1 MNKKVLIFTDTI
13 DKLGEPNMKKSLVC
27 FATGLLLSFT
37 SIADVNVLI
46 VGSTGDSRSI
56 VANTV
61 GSSSPFD
68 PTSVRTYLQSILQ
81 DAGHGTVNVQVENR
95 SSPYDLLSWFYGP
108 AGGNTSL
115 WSKLRGEAGTD

>member
-1 MNKKVLIFTDTI
+1 
-13 DKLGEPNMKKSLVC
+13 MKRSLVC

-37 SIADVNVLI
+37 SMADVNVLI

-68 PTSVRTYLQSILQ
+68 PTSVRTYLQNILQ

-108 AGGNTSL
+108 AGGKTDTNTITIGLSTAT
-115 WSKLRGEAGTD
+115 SKTFTPIMYWQLNK